1 MTVTRVKTL
10 SCFEVMEGKNFTPC
24 PLLLYGHFF
33 FMLVEECVKQLIL
46 LFHFFRIG
54 KSVLCSMV
62 VSNRSTLLHFADGI
76 AWLSLSQVRG
86 EGAGGGMT
94 YDLYVEYLESICKQL
109 DLVVPSFDE
118 PIALALDSSSV
129 LRRKEEAAM
138 EAAKA
143 EMCRVLSNMHVL
155 IVLDDV
161 WSRSAIPLL
170 NFSNRLD
177 SHLRVLVSTRLR
189 GGFRKATVFDIG
201 ELSQQE
207 ARTLLLRESGC
218 EHAALTIEEE
228 SLAVDIVNR
237 CSLPIA
243 ICIAGRRLSS
253 SSNRYEAF
261 QELANEMSDAL
272 ALHIN
277 SHDAMFDLTDR
288 CFVGIN
294 GESLKASFVAFSAIF
309 TTNEGKRNFV
319 SATAASKL
327 LDAILLPEDITDL
340 ACVNGTVFILQ
351 RLHDMGL
358 LERKDDMFAVHHHS
372 VQEYTKQVMKDKR
385 ERALLFTR
393 RLSHSLGKRFATKS
407 TKSVEELVSALHHL
421 FARQYISN
429 INVESCWQTVADDGY
444 IFERLPWHV
453 MSSSQRQSHVLARK
467 ILCSPSFLKR
477 RVIAMDILPCI
488 KAHINDIEMLQ
499 GKFTKKEKKVFRGF
513 VDTAFDVILDYIAS
527 EGVDPNDSG
536 RVFMLLAVY
545 FQHQFR

>member
-1 MTVTRVKTL
+1 MV
-10 SCFEVMEGKNFTPC
+10 
-24 PLLLYGHFF
+24 
-33 FMLVEECVKQLIL
+33 VEECLKHCLIL
-46 LFHFFRIG
+46 LSHFFRIG

-86 EGAGGGMT
+86 EGASGGMT
-94 YDLYVEYLESICKQL
+94 YDLYVEYLESICKQI
-109 DLVVPSFDE
+109 DLEVPSFDE
-118 PIALALDSSSV
+118 PIALASDSSSV
-129 LRRKEEAAM
+129 LRRKEQAAM

-143 EMCRVLSNMHVL
+143 AMCRVLNNMHVL

-161 WSRSAIPLL
+161 WSLSAIPWL

-177 SHLRVLVSTRLR
+177 GHLRVLLSTRLR
-189 GGFRKATVFDIG
+189 GGFRKANVIDVG
-201 ELSQQE
+201 KLSQQE

-243 ICIAGRRLSS
+243 ICIAGRKLSS
-253 SSNRYEAF
+253 SNNRCDAF

-272 ALHIN
+272 AFHID

-288 CFVGIN
+288 CFVGVN

-319 SATAASKL
+319 SAAAATKV
-327 LDAILLPEDITDL
+327 LDALLLPEDVTDL
-340 ACVNGTVFILQ
+340 GCINRTILILQ

-358 LERKDDMFAVHHHS
+358 LERKGNMFTVRHDLG
-372 VQEYTKQVMKDKR
+372 QEYAKQILSDKR
-385 ERALLFTR
+385 ERAILFTR
-393 RLSHSLGKRFATKS
+393 RLSRSLGKRLATKS
-407 TKSVEELVSALHHL
+407 TKSVEKFVSALHLL
-421 FARQYISN
+421 FARQYISIAN
-429 INVESCWQTVADDGY
+429 NESCWQTFADDGY
-444 IFERLPWHV
+444 IFQRLPWHV
-453 MSSSQRQSHVLARK
+453 MSSSHRQKHVLARN
-467 ILCSPSFLKR
+467 ILCSPSFLER
-477 RVIAMDILPCI
+477 RVAAMDILPCI
-488 KAHINDIEMLQ
+488 KAHIHDIEMLE
-499 GKFTKKEKKVFRGF
+499 GKFEKNAL

-527 EGVDPNDSG
+527 AGVDPNDSG
-536 RVFMLLAVY
+536 RVCMLLAAS